1 MQTIPEQLPDLEV
14 LGSGATALRQEEHA
28 WVWVLDWILPLLTVA
43 VLLTTCI
50 LGSAKKEI
58 WIDEAYTLQ
67 VITDHSLPHMM
78 HALANAV
85 DGGMPLYYLVAHGW
99 GVVFGTSLL
108 ALRLLSSLFVC
119 AGVLLLWH
127 TLRRAYTA
135 WAVSLAVAATSVTSA
150 LLLHQNVEA
159 RYYGLYFACA
169 ALVFALHVRLAST
182 PIPFHRLV
190 LAAMLANAALIVSH
204 PLGVLYSGAAIA
216 GLTLTDYRSG
226 RLRWSL
232 YASLAAS
239 WLLLLAWI
247 GPILKVHDLA
257 VPRNWTPIPTMTD
270 VLSSFA
276 FASPCLAFGLFMG
289 TGLLALAPKARNES
303 EVSCNSAP
311 LLYHAFAF
319 LLLPI
324 PVALVSWGNSSLF
337 VVRYFLP
344 SLIGATAM
352 IAYLLDAQLRSVR
365 LNVSLRSAWC
375 VLLAVILAWPLVSME
390 RTRENNFELI
400 DRNMPLDLPVM
411 VVDGN
416 VFLPLTYLT
425 HKPERPYYY
434 PLDWDAALHSRPG
447 ATVDYKLLRNAKAA
461 GYSSDRIIDTRQ
473 ALCLFDR
480 FLVLDDPKLAWFRE
494 RIFNNPDYQVEHLGD
509 FTVERQLWLVKR
521 LPNSTQCSEQ

>member
-270 VLSSFA
+270 R
-276 FASPCLAFGLFMG
+276 SPR
-289 TGLLALAPKARNES
+289 ARAEGQ
-303 EVSCNSAP
+303 E
-311 LLYHAFAF
+311 
-319 LLLPI
+319 
-324 PVALVSWGNSSLF
+324 
-337 VVRYFLP
+337 
-344 SLIGATAM
+344 
-352 IAYLLDAQLRSVR
+352 
-365 LNVSLRSAWC
+365 
-375 VLLAVILAWPLVSME
+375 
-390 RTRENNFELI
+390 
-400 DRNMPLDLPVM
+400 
-411 VVDGN
+411 
-416 VFLPLTYLT
+416 
-425 HKPERPYYY
+425 
-434 PLDWDAALHSRPG
+434 
-447 ATVDYKLLRNAKAA
+447 
-461 GYSSDRIIDTRQ
+461 
-473 ALCLFDR
+473 
-480 FLVLDDPKLAWFRE
+480 
-494 RIFNNPDYQVEHLGD
+494 
-509 FTVERQLWLVKR
+509 
-521 LPNSTQCSEQ
+521 